1 MFRKEKKKL
10 IEEVVVPKK
19 DKEEEKEE
27 EEEKREEKEKNLRL
41 ITDTQLVNIKLDNIL
56 SYLTQVSDNIEELNK
71 IIKKEIEREQ

>member
-19 DKEEEKEE
+19 DKEEE
-27 EEEKREEKEKNLRL
+27 EEKIEEKEKNLRL

>member
-19 DKEEEKEE
+19 DKEEE
-27 EEEKREEKEKNLRL
+27 EEKIEEKEKNLRL

-71 IIKKEIEREQ
+71 IIKKEIEKEQ